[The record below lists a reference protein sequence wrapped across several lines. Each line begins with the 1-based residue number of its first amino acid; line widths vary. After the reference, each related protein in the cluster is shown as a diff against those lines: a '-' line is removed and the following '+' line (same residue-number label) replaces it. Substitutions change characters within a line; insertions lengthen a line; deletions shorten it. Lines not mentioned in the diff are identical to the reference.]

1 MGFAWSVLWII
12 AVMLDSQGRM
22 VFMTVSGKELQ
33 QRVESL
39 MAISLW
45 SGDIILPL
53 SDGSPADGIDMDDED
68 GDDV

>member
-1 MGFAWSVLWII
+1 
-12 AVMLDSQGRM
+12 M
-22 VFMTVSGKELQ
+22 VFMTVSRRELQ

-45 SGDIILPL
+45 SGDIILSL
-53 SDGSPADGIDMDDED
+53 SGGSLVDRIDMDDED

>member
-1 MGFAWSVLWII
+1 
-12 AVMLDSQGRM
+12 M

-39 MAISLW
+39 MAISPW

-53 SDGSPADGIDMDDED
+53 SDGSPVDRIDMDDED

>member
-1 MGFAWSVLWII
+1 MT
-12 AVMLDSQGRM
+12 ML
-22 VFMTVSGKELQ
+22 GKELQ

-45 SGDIILPL
+45 SGDIIFPL
-53 SDGSPADGIDMDDED
+53 SSGSLADGIDMDDED

>member
-1 MGFAWSVLWII
+1 
-12 AVMLDSQGRM
+12 M

-39 MAISLW
+39 VAISLW
-45 SGDIILPL
+45 SGDIILSL
-53 SDGSPADGIDMDDED
+53 SGGSPANRIDMDDED

>member
-1 MGFAWSVLWII
+1 MT
-12 AVMLDSQGRM
+12 ML
-22 VFMTVSGKELQ
+22 GKELQ

-45 SGDIILPL
+45 TGDIIFPL
-53 SDGSPADGIDMDDED
+53 SNQSQADGTDMDDED

>member
-1 MGFAWSVLWII
+1 MHSE
-12 AVMLDSQGRM
+12 GRM

-39 MAISLW
+39 VAISLW
-45 SGDIILPL
+45 SGDIILSL
-53 SDGSPADGIDMDDED
+53 SGGSPANRIDMDDED

>member
-1 MGFAWSVLWII
+1 MT
-12 AVMLDSQGRM
+12 ML
-22 VFMTVSGKELQ
+22 GKVLQ

-45 SGDIILPL
+45 TGDIIFPL
-53 SDGSPADGIDMDDED
+53 RGGSLADRTDMDDED